1 MEPGDHHDVLLEE
14 YKLGVQYLTN
24 HLTRLWT
31 RFSFFLTLETALV
44 VALLSLFRDG
54 QDGQLS
60 PAALV
65 IPEVA
70 LLISASW
77 YVTGAQDQFLVVVVY
92 RHQIGDVVRRLIP
105 DQQETWPYLGEEID
119 DLEPKLEK
127 SMGKI
132 PRTPLQWRRKFLSI
146 TRMPAWFPLL
156 TIGLWLGA
164 LVWVAWNV
172 R

>member
-1 MEPGDHHDVLLEE
+1 MEPGDHHALLLEE

-44 VALLSLFRDG
+44 VALLSLLRDG
-54 QDGQLS
+54 QDGRLS

-65 IPEVA
+65 IPGVA
-70 LLISASW
+70 VLLSVSW
-77 YVTGAQDQFLVVVVY
+77 YVTGAQDRFLVVVY
-92 RHQIGDVVRRLIP
+92 RHQIGDIVRRLIP
-105 DQQETWPYLGEEID
+105 DPNKEWPYLGEDID

-132 PRTPLQWRRKFLSI
+132 PRNRLQWRRKFLSI

-164 LVWVAWNV
+164 LVWMGWNV